1 MANIQNVTKEIIWV
15 GADDRRLEL
24 FENIYPLPNGV
35 SYNSYLILDGKT
47 ALMDT
52 ADASVAD
59 VFFEN
64 VAKALNGR
72 PLDYVI
78 IQHMEPD
85 HSATLADLIRQYPNV
100 TVVCNAKTEEMIH
113 QFFREDLIFAK
124 QIVKEGD
131 TLSLGRHTLQF
142 IMAPMVHWPE
152 VMMTYDSIEKILF
165 SADAFGSF
173 GALDGAMFAD
183 EVDFTGDY
191 LAEARRYYANIV
203 GKYGMAVQAV
213 LKKAAGLEIQTICP
227 LHGLVWRRDLKFLL
241 DKYQLWSTYQ
251 PEEQAV
257 VVTYASMY
265 GNTGR
270 VADKVAEK
278 LVDQKW
284 PVRVYD
290 LSKTSRDIVLGEVFR
305 ASHLVLA
312 AATHDGNVF
321 EPMEYL
327 LRDMV
332 AHNVQNR
339 KVALIENGSWA
350 ATAAKQ
356 MQTLLESMK
365 DMTVVAPILSLKSTI
380 APSQE
385 ADLNALI
392 QNLIGPNPT

>member
-100 TVVCNAKTEEMIH
+100 TVVCNAKTDEMIH

-183 EVDFTGDY
+183 EVDFQGDY
-191 LAEARRYYANIV
+191 LTEARRYYANIV

-257 VVTYASMY
+257 VVAYASMY

-278 LVDQKW
+278 LVDQKC

-290 LSKTSRDIVLGEVFR
+290 LSKTSRDIVLGEIFR

-332 AHNVQNR
+332 AHNIQNR

-365 DMTVVAPILSLKSTI
+365 DITVVAPILSLKSTI

-392 QNLIGPNPT
+392 QNLIGSNPT

>member
-1 MANIQNVTKEIIWV
+1 MANVQNVREDIVWV

-64 VAKALNGR
+64 LAEALNGR

-78 IQHMEPD
+78 VQHMEPD
-85 HSATLADLIRQYPNV
+85 HSATLADLIHRYPNV
-100 TVVCNAKTEEMIH
+100 TVVCNAKTETMIH
-113 QFFREDLIFAK
+113 QFFREDLLFAV

-131 TLSLGRHTLQF
+131 VLCLGKHTLQF
-142 IMAPMVHWPE
+142 MMAPMVHWPE
-152 VMMTYDSIEKILF
+152 VMMTYEQRDKILF

-183 EVDFTGDY
+183 EVDFKGDY

-203 GKYGMAVQAV
+203 GKYGMPVQAV
-213 LKKAAGLEIQTICP
+213 LKKASALDIEMICP
-227 LHGLVWRRDLKFLL
+227 LHGFVWHRDLEFLL
-241 DKYQLWSTYQ
+241 DKYQHWSTYQ
-251 PEEQAV
+251 PEEKSV
-257 VVTYASMY
+257 VVAYATMY

-270 VADKVAEK
+270 VADMVAEK
-278 LVDQKW
+278 LVEKGW
-284 PVRVYD
+284 SVRVYD
-290 LSKTSRDIVLGEVFR
+290 LSKTNRDVVLGEVFR

-312 AATHDGNVF
+312 AATHDGNLF

-327 LRDMV
+327 LRDMI
-332 AHNVQNR
+332 AHGVQGR

-350 ATAAKQ
+350 AMAAKQ

-365 DMTVVAPILSLKSTI
+365 DMKVVEPIISLKSTL

-385 ADLNALI
+385 VDLNALCTA
-392 QNLIGPNPT
+392 LIGE

>member
-1 MANIQNVTKEIIWV
+1 MANIQNVTKEIIWI

-35 SYNSYLILDGKT
+35 SYNSYVILDGKT

-52 ADASVAD
+52 VDIAVAD

-64 VAKALNGR
+64 LAQALNGR

-78 IQHMEPD
+78 VQHMEPD
-85 HSATLADLIRQYPNV
+85 HSATLADLIRKYPNV
-100 TVVCNAKTEEMIH
+100 MVVCNAKTESMIY
-113 QFFREDLIFAK
+113 QFFREDLVFK
-124 QIVKEGD
+124 SQIVKEGD
-131 TLSLGRHTLQF
+131 TLCLGQHTLQF
-142 IMAPMVHWPE
+142 MMAPMVHWPE
-152 VMMTYDSIEKILF
+152 VMMTYEQKHKILF

-183 EVDFTGDY
+183 EVNFKGDY

-203 GKYGMAVQAV
+203 GKYGAPVQAV
-213 LKKAAGLEIQTICP
+213 LKKAAGLDIQTICP
-227 LHGLVWRRDLKFLL
+227 LHGFVWRRDLSFLL
-241 DKYQLWSTYQ
+241 DKYQHWSSYQ

-257 VVTYASMY
+257 VVGYATMY
-265 GNTGR
+265 GNTGH
-270 VADKVAEK
+270 VAEKVAEQ
-278 LVDQKW
+278 LVDKGW

-332 AHNVQNR
+332 AHGVQGR
-339 KVALIENGSWA
+339 KVALIENGTWA
-350 ATAAKQ
+350 PMAAKQ
-356 MQTLLESMK
+356 MQTLLEQMK
-365 DMTVVAPILSLKSTI
+365 DMQIVTPIISVKSTL

-385 ADLNALI
+385 EALS
-392 QNLIGPNPT
+392 NLVESLISN

>member
-1 MANIQNVTKEIIWV
+1 MANIQNITKEIIWV

-35 SYNSYLILDGKT
+35 AYNSYLILDGKT

-72 PLDYVI
+72 PLDYVV

-100 TVVCNAKTEEMIH
+100 TVVCNAKTDEMIH
-113 QFFREDLIFAK
+113 QFFREDLIFSK

-152 VMMTYDSIEKILF
+152 VMMTYDSTEKILF

-183 EVDFTGDY
+183 EVDFQGDY
-191 LAEARRYYANIV
+191 LTEARRYYANIV
-203 GKYGMAVQAV
+203 GKYGAAVQSV
-213 LKKAAGLEIQTICP
+213 LKKAAGLDIQTICP
-227 LHGLVWRRDLKFLL
+227 LHGLVWRRNLKFLL

-257 VVTYASMY
+257 VIAYASMY
-265 GNTGR
+265 GHTGH

-278 LVDQKW
+278 LVDKKW
-284 PVRVYD
+284 SVRVYD
-290 LSKTSRDIVLGEVFR
+290 LSKTSRDIVLGEIFR

-392 QNLIGPNPT
+392 QNLISSTST